1 MQKLPTKKTESNP
14 APVFTVITAVFNA
27 EAFVRQAAESV
38 LAQRFTDFE
47 FFVTDDAST
56 DKTPGILAELAAR
69 DDRMRVLR
77 NSENRGVAAARNR
90 ALELARGRYLAF
102 LDGDDFWYPDFLGE
116 MLSFMETG
124 GFSFACASHE
134 RVDENLNPLRKPFIV
149 PEAITRKELLQTC
162 SIPLLTTVLDRKAL
176 GPVRFPLLPV
186 NNDYALWLQLIRRAG
201 TVHGNPKVLA
211 VYRMRKGSVS
221 SNKLRSMRYIWH
233 IYRQQESAGFFRAA
247 AMMLVYTFNGFKK
260 YYGP

>member
-1 MQKLPTKKTESNP
+1 M
-14 APVFTVITAVFNA
+14 TAVFNA

-47 FFVTDDAST
+47 FLVIDDAST
-56 DKTPGILAELAAR
+56 DKTPEILAELAAR
-69 DDRMRVLR
+69 DDRMRILR
-77 NSENRGVAAARNR
+77 NSENRGVAASRNR

-124 GFSFACASHE
+124 GYSFACASHE

-162 SIPLLTTVLDRKAL
+162 SIPLLTTVLRRDAFDEI
-176 GPVRFPLLPV
+176 RFPLLPCTC
-186 NNDYALWLQLIRRAG
+186 LQLRMSRSQRA
-201 TVHGNPKVLA
+201 
-211 VYRMRKGSVS
+211 
-221 SNKLRSMRYIWH
+221 
-233 IYRQQESAGFFRAA
+233 
-247 AMMLVYTFNGFKK
+247 
-260 YYGP
+260 